1 MTGEEDQQIH
11 ISHDIQN
18 ELLKVMVLS
27 ILRDIAKNIQKSCFF
42 TIMWSE
48 CTDAANKEQVVIC
61 IRWVDSNLEVFED
74 VIGLYAVDDVKAT
87 TITNIIK
94 DTLLRLN
101 PDMKK
106 CWGQCYD
113 EVSNMSGPKTELPSS
128 CVMKNQE

>member
-1 MTGEEDQQIH
+1 MAGEEDQQIH
-11 ISHDIQN
+11 ITRHTKRVVESDGF
-18 ELLKVMVLS
+18 VY

-42 TIMWSE
+42 TIMCDE

-74 VIGLYAVDDVKAT
+74 VIGLYAVDDVKAS

-101 PDMKK
+101 LDIKK
-106 CWGQCYD
+106 CRGKYA
-113 EVSNMSGPKTELPSS
+113 MMGPAT
-128 CVMKNQE
+128 